1 MDIDASNWN
10 EADASNTTAAPDG
23 APEGMAPSGVN
34 DVLRAMMG
42 ATQRWFNRTAV
53 KVPAG
58 ASTAYT
64 LGYGVAPGALVDG
77 TTFLVQFHI
86 ANGNA
91 PTLQINLLTACP
103 LHYFSYGAWRQ
114 LPPNLFA
121 DNSVYRVAYNQAAG
135 SFRLLGRDDRTGTI
149 VDFAGATAPAG
160 TLLCY
165 GQQISRTTYAGLF
178 AALGTVHGAGDGST
192 TFNLPDLRGRVT
204 AGKSDMG
211 GADVGNI

>member
-42 ATQRWFNRTAV
+42 ATKRWFNRTAV
-53 KVPAG
+53 KVTAG

-64 LGYGVAPGALVDG
+64 LGYSVAPGALVDG

-103 LHYFSYGAWRQ
+103 LHYWSADAWRAM
-114 LPPNLFA
+114 PANLFA
-121 DNSVYRVAYNQAAG
+121 QDFVCRVAYNAAAG
-135 SFRLLGRDDRTGTI
+135 SFRLLGFNNRTCI
-149 VDFAGATAPAG
+149 VESYAGPTAPAG
-160 TLLCY
+160 SLLCY
-165 GQQISRTTYAGLF
+165 GQPISRTAYAGLF
-178 AALGTVHGAGDGST
+178 ATLGTTYGAGDGST

-211 GADVGNI
+211 G